1 MCSQIIPFYWSSSH
15 KNFEVDIHDIYGLQ
29 VEGVYDDFP

>member
-15 KNFEVDIHDIYGLQ
+15 KNFEVIYDMYGLQ